1 MCAFVEEQKAKE
13 RKRMKIVSL
22 EVFRLKTAQKAEF
35 ELRQIKERS
44 MQESARKQFSEREKI
59 LKLKEF
65 AEEKRREARAT
76 AKKIKL

>member
-1 MCAFVEEQKAKE
+1 
-13 RKRMKIVSL
+13 MKIVSL

-65 AEEKRREARAT
+65 AEEKRREAQAS